1 VTSPPEKSSEERAQP
16 PVVEEKVVKPS
27 GRRKAQLDDQMNL
40 FGAEPVRE
48 LKPATNGNLPTVDEN
63 ETLKGEAAA
72 VEPASA
78 TAEPGIGAAER
89 KKAEPKKI
97 KEPRTATPKKE
108 PEPPP
113 VDPAELRE
121 AVRQIVPLLADQDP
135 GAGDC
140 LKDNLATFRGGFSHE
155 GFSDFSQ
162 AVRDERFADALEQL
176 RKAAKK
182 NGIAV

>member
-1 VTSPPEKSSEERAQP
+1 
-16 PVVEEKVVKPS
+16 
-27 GRRKAQLDDQMNL
+27 M
-40 FGAEPVRE
+40 
-48 LKPATNGNLPTVDEN
+48 
-63 ETLKGEAAA
+63 
-72 VEPASA
+72 
-78 TAEPGIGAAER
+78 
-89 KKAEPKKI
+89 
-97 KEPRTATPKKE
+97 
-108 PEPPP
+108 
-113 VDPAELRE
+113 
-121 AVRQIVPLLADQDP
+121 RQIVPLLADQDP